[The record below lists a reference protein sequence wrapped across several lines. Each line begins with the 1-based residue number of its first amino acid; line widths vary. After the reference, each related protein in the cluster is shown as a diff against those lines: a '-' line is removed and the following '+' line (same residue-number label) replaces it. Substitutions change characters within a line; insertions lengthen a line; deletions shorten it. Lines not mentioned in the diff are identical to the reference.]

1 VKAPAPAKVI
11 TIFSTKGGIGKTTIA
26 TNLGTALG
34 FDEDN
39 KVCILDLDLQFG
51 DVALFL
57 NVVPK
62 ATIADLVKYVDNLDG
77 GVLASYM
84 TAYKDNVKVLAAPS
98 RPEQADGISAAQV
111 ASIIKELQYNFD
123 YIIIDTAPL
132 FNDITFG
139 VLDLSDL
146 VMIATSQDLP
156 TLKNVK
162 LCLEIL
168 ESLNYPAEKIKVLL
182 NRANSLG
189 GLNIKDS
196 EELLRRQFLALL
208 PSDGKTVVT
217 AVNQGV
223 PFVTGSPETAVAQNL
238 LRLANYVISGDE
250 AYITTANKPQA
261 RKGIIKKAAQLFSRG
276 GSGSEKKVS
285 LKESSEETLDRS
297 IWSLS

>member
-1 VKAPAPAKVI
+1 
-11 TIFSTKGGIGKTTIA
+11 
-26 TNLGTALG
+26 
-34 FDEDN
+34 
-39 KVCILDLDLQFG
+39 
-51 DVALFL
+51 
-57 NVVPK
+57 
-62 ATIADLVKYVDNLDG
+62 
-77 GVLASYM
+77 
-84 TAYKDNVKVLAAPS
+84 
-98 RPEQADGISAAQV
+98 
-111 ASIIKELQYNFD
+111 
-123 YIIIDTAPL
+123 
-132 FNDITFG
+132 
-139 VLDLSDL
+139 
-146 VMIATSQDLP
+146 
-156 TLKNVK
+156 KNVK